1 MAESHIEDRKYLCRF
16 HPCNEILKRLY
27 EIFEKSKKQDLTPPL
42 KGRERKERENKEKE
56 EILPELI
63 RLVSRIL

>member
-1 MAESHIEDRKYLCRF
+1 MKKYKMTERKK
-16 HPCNEILKRLY
+16 EI
-27 EIFEKSKKQDLTPPL
+27 
-42 KGRERKERENKEKE
+42 GRERKERENKEKE

>member
-1 MAESHIEDRKYLCRF
+1 MKKYKITERKK
-16 HPCNEILKRLY
+16 EI
-27 EIFEKSKKQDLTPPL
+27 
-42 KGRERKERENKEKE
+42 GRKRKERENKEKE

>member
-1 MAESHIEDRKYLCRF
+1 MNKYKRTERKK
-16 HPCNEILKRLY
+16 EI
-27 EIFEKSKKQDLTPPL
+27 
-42 KGRERKERENKEKE
+42 GRERKERENKGKE